1 MVGKLTKDSMASCS
15 ILPVIFNKSPYQ
27 TPNEALDRCIR
38 ARKGEDVRCQH
49 YCRVNEF
56 CSHFMN
62 VTF

>member
-38 ARKGEDVRCQH
+38 ARKGEDVRTEQT
-49 YCRVNEF
+49 VIQKMGE
-56 CSHFMN
+56 
-62 VTF
+62 